1 MSAPLK
7 RRRRDAEAVSPFMVA
22 MLGLCLAILFIPLV
36 IIILLSFNASPYGTF
51 PFEGTLKWYVA
62 LFTTSNLLGPTLLS
76 LEISALVALNAALFG
91 TMAAVWLDRRAS
103 RLGGGVFRIGLLSA
117 LTVPWLILGLA
128 MLLVMNAIGLG
139 RSLVS
144 IYLGLLATTLPYVVF
159 IVSARLQSLD
169 RDLDHAA
176 RSLGA
181 SPLHELPADQRAAPS
196 PLDRERD
203 ADRLHR
209 VVQQFPHPVF
219 PGAVRR
225 ADAAFEDLHADP
237 RGLSARS
244 QRARDDHR
252 SRHLPFDRGSPPA
265 GAADGRPAGR
275 GRALSDP
282 ADGLRIAEV
291 RKNFG
296 ATEVLKDITL
306 HVPQG
311 EFHTLLG
318 PSGSG
323 KTTLLKVV
331 AGFTPAD
338 DGEVALAGRRITDE
352 APEQRNIGVVFQHY
366 ALFPHMTVAEN
377 VAFGLKMRRA
387 PKPERRER
395 VAEVLRLVRLT
406 GFDHRHPA
414 ALSGGQQQRVALARA
429 LVIRPE
435 LLLLDEPL
443 SALDRKVRQEVREE
457 LKRIQAETRVTTV
470 MVTHDQEEA
479 LFLADRV
486 LVLEAGSVRQQG
498 APADIYRNP
507 VDEFVA
513 GFLGA
518 INLLKVTV
526 EGELLRLGAQRLA
539 LPAGRIGAQP
549 AAPSGAMLL
558 AVRPEQ
564 MTAELGHCE
573 SAAACLN
580 GRLIATEFGGPV
592 VTLRVDVE
600 GQEVSVLALSPDVLA
615 SDLWRPG
622 AQVRLRIREAK
633 LLPAAAGVA

>member
-1 MSAPLK
+1 MS
-7 RRRRDAEAVSPFMVA
+7 E
-22 MLGLCLAILFIPLV
+22 
-36 IIILLSFNASPYGTF
+36 
-51 PFEGTLKWYVA
+51 
-62 LFTTSNLLGPTLLS
+62 
-76 LEISALVALNAALFG
+76 
-91 TMAAVWLDRRAS
+91 
-103 RLGGGVFRIGLLSA
+103 
-117 LTVPWLILGLA
+117 
-128 MLLVMNAIGLG
+128 
-139 RSLVS
+139 
-144 IYLGLLATTLPYVVF
+144 
-159 IVSARLQSLD
+159 
-169 RDLDHAA
+169 
-176 RSLGA
+176 
-181 SPLHELPADQRAAPS
+181 
-196 PLDRERD
+196 
-203 ADRLHR
+203 
-209 VVQQFPHPVF
+209 
-219 PGAVRR
+219 
-225 ADAAFEDLHADP
+225 
-237 RGLSARS
+237 
-244 QRARDDHR
+244 
-252 SRHLPFDRGSPPA
+252 
-265 GAADGRPAGR
+265 
-275 GRALSDP
+275 P
-282 ADGLRIAEV
+282 ADGLRIAAV

-338 DGEVALAGRRITDE
+338 HGEVALAGRRITDE

-377 VAFGLKMRRA
+377 VAFGLKMRGA

-573 SAAACLN
+573 GAAACLN

-622 AQVRLRIREAK
+622 AEVRLRIREAK